1 MGESAEF
8 PAGLLVSVIALA
20 ERVVGMRWGTYW
32 RRDIV
37 VGSIE
42 GWDGAELL
50 FTVAVKLWTGFGIC
64 SEDFG
69 DNK

>member
-1 MGESAEF
+1 
-8 PAGLLVSVIALA
+8 
-20 ERVVGMRWGTYW
+20 MRWGTYW